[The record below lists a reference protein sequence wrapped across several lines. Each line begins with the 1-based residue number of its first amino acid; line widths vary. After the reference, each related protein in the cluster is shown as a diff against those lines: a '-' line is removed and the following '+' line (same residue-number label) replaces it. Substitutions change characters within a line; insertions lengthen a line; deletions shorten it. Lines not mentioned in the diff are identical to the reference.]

1 MGPGENRLFWRNGH
15 IQSYRTGQ
23 KTALQRKLRLRSAT
37 QSRANS
43 VTRPDAVSLATTQRL
58 SSFSFRSNRR
68 RYHPAWNSARGVP
81 DAKAESAVRSS
92 ARRSQR
98 SLRCAAVQV
107 GPLRQWIGDTAV
119 RRTELA
125 TSSAG
130 RPLVATA
137 NQLALRLQ
145 APPTRPRNLTLPAC
159 VLDRAQ
165 PLVGPDAD
173 QAYADFRRRRWPHM
187 QCLSLVCRAR
197 GERGYLASAG
207 SNYEGGPASVVR
219 AIARQSDCEHEQ
231 RQAYAWHEGRE
242 NGRRIMH
249 GSRRA
254 WGRADT
260 PGDTCKAAAP

>member
-1 MGPGENRLFWRNGH
+1 MPKPSRPFAPLRAGRSGPCGAPPCRSGRSG
-15 IQSYRTGQ
+15 SG
-23 KTALQRKLRLRSAT
+23 SAT
-37 QSRANS
+37 
-43 VTRPDAVSLATTQRL
+43 
-58 SSFSFRSNRR
+58 
-68 RYHPAWNSARGVP
+68 
-81 DAKAESAVRSS
+81 
-92 ARRSQR
+92 
-98 SLRCAAVQV
+98 
-107 GPLRQWIGDTAV
+107 PLFDG
-119 RRTELA
+119 TELA
-125 TSSAG
+125 TSSAD

-219 AIARQSDCEHEQ
+219 AIARQSDCEQEQ